1 MTPIETARF
10 RQMSFS
16 RSALF
21 RSVRLFL
28 FGLIGWLLLMSK
40 ADPAWRAVSFAA
52 VLALAALVGI
62 TWYLSRAQADRRWRA
77 ALDAYAK
84 QEQAKGTYSWRDFHA
99 RPQSE
104 GR

>member
-28 FGLIGWLLLMSK
+28 FGLIGWLLLISK
-40 ADPAWRAVSFAA
+40 ADSAWRGVSLVA

-62 TWYLSRAQADRRWRA
+62 TWYLSRAHADRRWRA

-84 QEQAKGTYSWRDFHA
+84 QEQAKGTYSRRNFHA
-99 RPQSE
+99 RPQSQ